1 MTLILRYI
9 GVVTSVIIFPFGIIV
24 LIVYYCKHKYTGN
37 KYREGKRERGREGG
51 RKGGMEGDEGERE

>member
-37 KYREGKRERGREGG
+37 KYREGKREREGG
-51 RKGGMEGDEGERE
+51 RKGGMEGDEEETE